1 MSDKW
6 VYPLKFVVQC
16 TYYAI
21 VLKQVCPFIRY
32 LRVDRFDLFSRQ
44 LHFEFKMAVLKP
56 LNVSNSVKMELIC
69 SFHFMLK
76 LLSKTEQVVS

>member
-1 MSDKW
+1 M
-6 VYPLKFVVQC
+6 YLLC
-16 TYYAI
+16 I

-44 LHFEFKMAVLKP
+44 LHFEFKMAVLKS